1 MEMNQQA
8 VQLSRRSA
16 RTVLYLNRET
26 AQKFT
31 DAVKKAESIDDVA
44 QPYRAWLL
52 DVRDIP
58 VSKRKTRYDM
68 KTMNQVVI
76 SIKKNEKGW

>member
-1 MEMNQQA
+1 MDSKA
-8 VQLSRRSA
+8 VELSRRSA
-16 RTVLYLNRET
+16 RTVLYLNWET
-26 AQKFT
+26 AQAFT
-31 DAVKKAESIDDVA
+31 DAVKKAQSIKDVE

-68 KTMNQVVI
+68 KTLKQVVI

>member
-31 DAVKKAESIDDVA
+31 DAVKKAESIEDVVK
-44 QPYRAWLL
+44 PYRAWLL

-58 VSKRKTRYDM
+58 VSKRKTRFDI

-76 SIKKNEKGW
+76 SITKNEKGW